1 MPTTETATDWG
12 YFVEAA
18 SVPALMSTAD
28 FRALVPNMS
37 ATDAQLEAVLG
48 GVSAAIRNYCG
59 WHVAPA
65 LPCRYVGHGEGRLLM
80 LPAMG
85 VTEVGSLSIGGAAV
99 DATCYEWTAA
109 GMVRLNGDAF
119 PDAWR
124 SVECGYTAGFSA
136 EAIGQVVAQVASNAL
151 VAAPGVR
158 EEHAGQVGITYNQTG
173 SGISGGVS
181 LLARDM
187 ELLAPYKLARA
198 W

>member
-1 MPTTETATDWG
+1 M
-12 YFVEAA
+12 
-18 SVPALMSTAD
+18 AD
-28 FRALVPNMS
+28 FRALVPNLS
-37 ATDAQLEAVLG
+37 ADDEQLEAVLG
-48 GVSAAIRNYCG
+48 GVSAAIRNWCG
-59 WHVAPA
+59 WHVAPS
-65 LPCRYVGHGEGRLLM
+65 LSCTFVGHGEGRLLM

-85 VTEVGSLSIGGAAV
+85 VTKVDSLKIGGSTV
-99 DATCYEWTAA
+99 DAASYEWTAA
-109 GMVRLNGDAF
+109 GMVRLCGDAF

-124 SVECGYTAGFSA
+124 SVECAYDAGFTA
-136 EAIGQVVAQVASNAL
+136 AAIGQVVAQVASNAL

-181 LLARDM
+181 ILGRDA